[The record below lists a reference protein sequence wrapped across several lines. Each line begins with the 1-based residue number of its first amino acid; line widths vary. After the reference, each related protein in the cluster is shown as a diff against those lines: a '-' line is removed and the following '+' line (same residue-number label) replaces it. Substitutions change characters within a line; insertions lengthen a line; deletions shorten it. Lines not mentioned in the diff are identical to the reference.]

1 MIYDEKIKNLLE
13 AIDGKLRILQN
24 GISGAQHLSPSEA
37 HTTLSDARILLER
50 VAELTRINR

>member
-24 GISGAQHLSPSEA
+24 GISGAQQLSPSEA
-37 HTTLSDARILLER
+37 HITLADARLLIER
-50 VAELTRINR
+50 VGELSRINR

>member
-24 GISGAQHLSPSEA
+24 GISGAQNLSPSEA
-37 HTTLSDARILLER
+37 HTTLADARALIER
-50 VAELTRINR
+50 VGELARINR

>member
-24 GISGAQHLSPSEA
+24 GISGAQNLSPSEA
-37 HTTLSDARILLER
+37 HATLADARMLVER
-50 VAELTRINR
+50 VAELSRINR